1 MPLRPE
7 VTAAWDGRAFT
18 SGALDLTW
26 HHLERHAEWFGDYR
40 EVGDGFRADDGFI
53 PQVGVRLTNAWANA
67 ALFPRGAI
75 NWVSPWVRWQRV
87 VERAGGATVSEY
99 RYAGIQ
105 LGGVRNLNFTLRY
118 SDERLRAG
126 AALLPRRYAWM
137 MFDLAPGRRLAR
149 VQVVA
154 RLGGDVDVANAR
166 TGRGGEVWD
175 SVVVH
180 LSDHLELQGQSD
192 FTWLDIPGSRRLFT
206 AGVERLRAEYN
217 ATPRA
222 ALRLIVQ
229 NVRITRDPAL
239 YQAPVPTV
247 EGRVTL
253 SALLSYR
260 WSWATA
266 AYLGWG
272 DDRELAPTGA
282 FSPGREQLF
291 VKLQVSR

>member
-1 MPLRPE
+1 
-7 VTAAWDGRAFT
+7 
-18 SGALDLTW
+18 
-26 HHLERHAEWFGDYR
+26 
-40 EVGDGFRADDGFI
+40 
-53 PQVGVRLTNAWANA
+53 
-67 ALFPRGAI
+67 
-75 NWVSPWVRWQRV
+75 VRWQRV

-175 SVVVH
+175 SAVVH

-222 ALRLIVQ
+222 ALRLIIQ

-239 YQAPVPTV
+239 YQAAVPAV

-272 DDRELAPTGA
+272 DDHERSATDGT
-282 FSPGREQLF
+282 FVSGRQQLF
-291 VKLQVSR
+291 VKLQVGR